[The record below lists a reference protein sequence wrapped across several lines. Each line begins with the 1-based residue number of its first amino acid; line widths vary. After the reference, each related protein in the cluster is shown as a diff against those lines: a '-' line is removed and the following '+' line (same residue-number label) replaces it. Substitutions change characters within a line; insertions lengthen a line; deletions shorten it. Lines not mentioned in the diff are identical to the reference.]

1 MSVCLSAAPLPVT
14 PALAWLDAAEA
25 AMDVPEHSV
34 IDPVLTR
41 QGLARIERFKAR
53 VAAREAHLIRIVD
66 ASTVPK
72 DSEATSTGS
81 LISHDSVGI
90 SRLRPVRCGPRTTCG
105 SPFSRRR
112 RWRPSINTTSS
123 ADHAGATSNGSSTGA
138 GKPTTDGDREPR
150 CPDLSCHRTNSR
162 PKAGNQSNTIT
173 RSPLWIT
180 RASECSR
187 TAFDSVCDSMSRP
200 AAARSDGVMRWST
213 GVTACAMIGPSSS
226 SGVT

>member
-81 LISHDSVGI
+81 LISHDFGGDQSAASRQVRTANNLRVAFLTEKALEAIHQHDIVG
-90 SRLRPVRCGPRTTCG
+90 RPRGGHIEWLINGLWQTNH
-105 SPFSRRR
+105 
-112 RWRPSINTTSS
+112 RWRP
-123 ADHAGATSNGSSTGA
+123 
-138 GKPTTDGDREPR
+138 
-150 CPDLSCHRTNSR
+150 
-162 PKAGNQSNTIT
+162 
-173 RSPLWIT
+173 
-180 RASECSR
+180 
-187 TAFDSVCDSMSRP
+187 
-200 AAARSDGVMRWST
+200 
-213 GVTACAMIGPSSS
+213 
-226 SGVT
+226 